1 MVVGEALAGRG
12 VRVADSRQQPAGLF
26 VSAGLDDAAGVCFR
40 GKPVEGV
47 PGFVHVRSVGIRFAR
62 FQPRG
67 FVIAPGGG
75 VAVRALGGV
84 LRDVA
89 FLRRAE
95 GGQTHQAVGFVI
107 AQEQGLRPR
116 PPFGRF
122 PASGVV
128 SGAFRISQRVRHYG
142 GQVVAGVVLRHGFI
156 PGGVR
161 HADGPTSQVSPGR
174 RCVTAAIRAGQGHA
188 RGRIGAGGRLRDA
201 RVVFLREHEAVR
213 RHRLSRDAGRG
224 DNALLDSFRIFSI
237 LRPFRRS
244 QAAFVNN
251 DCFCFQNS
259 GEFGQELLPYGDKRL
274 PLSIVPGLRRHHID
288 AVLRVFHAEGI
299 FPDGA
304 VVRSGLLRQGERFP
318 GHVAKGI
325 VFIERRRHGDG
336 PLLRSR
342 IPPCADETPLFIVF
356 GTVIQEPGSRG
367 RHLHDALSEAVDQGP
382 GKDDGLA
389 GQGNGFP
396 QTVIVDVIDMA
407 AFALSRAVFMKYGAV
422 GMIFRD
428 EGSAGG
434 RRDGFR
440 KAVFAVGCRRHP
452 AQHIGLPDDTAEPVV
467 FHAFRRGHGSP
478 VPARLQGAPGGVP
491 GVGGDGFRGN
501 DRVSVADFRTDG
513 FHQLVGAVVTVRR
526 QDTIFVR
533 FRELAAAHP
542 GRDADA
548 AVAPRGFR
556 AAAFFIV
563 FMGAA

>member
-12 VRVADSRQQPAGLF
+12 VRIADSHQQPAGLF
-26 VSAGLDDAAGVCFR
+26 VSAGLHDAAGVCFR

-95 GGQTHQAVGFVI
+95 GGQAHQAVGLVI

-128 SGAFRISQRVRHYG
+128 SGAHRISQRIRHHG

-156 PGGVR
+156 PRGVR
-161 HADGPTSQVSPGR
+161 HADGPTGQVGPGR
-174 RCVTAAIRAGQGHA
+174 DRVAAAVRAGQSHA

-201 RVVFLREHEAVR
+201 RVVLLREHPTIH
-213 RHRLSRDAGRG
+213 RHHLCRNAGRG
-224 DNALLDSFRIFSI
+224 DNALLDFFRISSI

-251 DCFCFQNS
+251 DRFCFQNS

-274 PLSIVPGLRRHHID
+274 PLSIVAGLRRHHID

-299 FPDGA
+299 FPDRA

-318 GHVAKGI
+318 GHVAECI

-336 PLLRSR
+336 LLLRSR
-342 IPPCADETPLFIVF
+342 IPP
-356 GTVIQEPGSRG
+356 
-367 RHLHDALSEAVDQGP
+367 
-382 GKDDGLA
+382 
-389 GQGNGFP
+389 
-396 QTVIVDVIDMA
+396 
-407 AFALSRAVFMKYGAV
+407 
-422 GMIFRD
+422 
-428 EGSAGG
+428 
-434 RRDGFR
+434 
-440 KAVFAVGCRRHP
+440 
-452 AQHIGLPDDTAEPVV
+452 
-467 FHAFRRGHGSP
+467 
-478 VPARLQGAPGGVP
+478 
-491 GVGGDGFRGN
+491 
-501 DRVSVADFRTDG
+501 
-513 FHQLVGAVVTVRR
+513 
-526 QDTIFVR
+526 
-533 FRELAAAHP
+533 
-542 GRDADA
+542 
-548 AVAPRGFR
+548 
-556 AAAFFIV
+556 
-563 FMGAA
+563 